1 MIRML
6 ARNVAL
12 FYFDKQQHVFRKRH
26 QLKLEGMRKLRK
38 NGLPILI
45 IIIILIVRIDKGTRR
60 ILVFLLLLL
69 FCYPGYL
76 QI

>member
-1 MIRML
+1 MTRML

-12 FYFDKQQHVFRKRH
+12 FYFDKQQHVFRKLH

-45 IIIILIVRIDKGTRR
+45 IIIILIVRIDKELGR
-60 ILVFLLLLL
+60 F
-69 FCYPGYL
+69 
-76 QI
+76 